1 MRRRPACGAIPI
13 ESGRSEGENH
23 YLGAAPITIG
33 MVAGEPSGDL
43 LGAHL
48 IKALAARLPGVRFV
62 GIGGPKM
69 RAAGMEVLYPPDKLA
84 VRGYV
89 EVIRHYREIRG
100 IRSRLAAHFLDE
112 PPALFIGV
120 DAPDFNLDLE
130 VKLKRAGVPTVHYVS
145 PSIWAWRRGR
155 IGKIRRAVSKM
166 LLVFPF
172 EVEIYERA
180 GIPAAYVGHP
190 LADLLAGFPDRAA
203 MREQLR
209 LPRAGKIVALLPGS
223 RVSELEQ
230 MGGLFVDT
238 ALRMAA
244 TAPDTVFLVPLATRE
259 TRDLFETEL
268 LRRDTGEL
276 RLTVL
281 FGHAHE
287 AMAAADVVL
296 AASGTATLEAALL
309 KRPVVIAY
317 RMPRLSWWIMRPRAL
332 QPWAGLPNILAGE
345 FVVPEFLQDKATP
358 ENLAAAVLK
367 FLEDAELRRRLE
379 ERFEGMGRELRR
391 NTAEEA
397 ARAILPL
404 LDSRT
409 R

>member
-1 MRRRPACGAIPI
+1 MR
-13 ESGRSEGENH
+13 
-23 YLGAAPITIG
+23 
-33 MVAGEPSGDL
+33 
-43 LGAHL
+43 
-48 IKALAARLPGVRFV
+48 ALTARVPHARFV

-69 RAAGMEVLYPPDKLA
+69 RAAGMDVLFPLEKLA

-100 IRSRLAAHFLDE
+100 IRSRLAAHLLRE
-112 PPALFIGV
+112 PPTLFIGV
-120 DAPDFNLDLE
+120 DAPDFNLGLE
-130 VKLKRAGVPTVHYVS
+130 ARLKAAGVPTVHYVS
-145 PSIWAWRRGR
+145 PSVWAWRAGR
-155 IGKIRRAVSKM
+155 IRKIRRAVSKM

-172 EVEIYERA
+172 ETAIYERA

-209 LPRAGKIVALLPGS
+209 LPRAGKIIALLPGS

-238 ALRMAA
+238 ALRIAA
-244 TAPDTVFLVPLATRE
+244 TVPEAVFLVPLATRE

-268 LRRDTGEL
+268 HRRETGEL

-296 AASGTATLEAALL
+296 VASGTATLEAALL
-309 KRPVVIAY
+309 KRPMVITY

-332 QPWAGLPNILAGE
+332 QPYFGLPNILAGE
-345 FVVPEFLQDKATP
+345 FVVPELMQDKATP

-367 FLEDAELRRRLE
+367 FLDDDVLRRRLE
-379 ERFEGMGRELRR
+379 ERFDAMGRELRR
-391 NTAEEA
+391 DTAVEA
-397 ARAILPL
+397 AREILPF
-404 LDSRT
+404 LDGRA